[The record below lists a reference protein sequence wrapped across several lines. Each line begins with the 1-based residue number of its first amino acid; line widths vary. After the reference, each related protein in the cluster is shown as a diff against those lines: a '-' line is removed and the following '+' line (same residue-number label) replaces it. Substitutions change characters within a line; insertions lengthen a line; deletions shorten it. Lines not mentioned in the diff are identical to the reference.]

1 MQLTFTRCQEIL
13 GNSKTK
19 KLSNNTYLRQEGD
32 NLFYVK
38 FHDTDI
44 ICIYPDNTQVIDC
57 KGFRTKTTKE
67 RLNEFSLASVFQ
79 EKGNWYLQRGLQ
91 AGKIEYFD
99 GIRVALNGEIVGD
112 VPDHN
117 EYNEKSKTW
126 DKLVKEY
133 IDGFCKDALQ
143 NGIGVP
149 NRGDC
154 LYCQML
160 ASRQRD
166 ELSNV
171 ALTTFGMSHFCQ
183 HVIEKYYV
191 RSFVGGI
198 IIARGHPT
206 PGFIWSLI
214 DRDIKNGC
222 DKELRDQLRWFFRV
236 FKKDL
241 VDAFC
246 ESDLTQEG

>member
-1 MQLTFTRCQEIL
+1 MQLTFSQCQQIL
-13 GNSKTK
+13 GNRKTK
-19 KLSNNTYLRQEGD
+19 KLSNNTYLRQESD

-44 ICIYPDNTQVIDC
+44 ICIHPDNTQVIDC
-57 KGFRTKTTKE
+57 NGFRTKTTKE
-67 RLNEFSLASVFQ
+67 RVNEFSFARILQ
-79 EKGNWYLQRGLQ
+79 EKGIWYLP
-91 AGKIEYFD
+91 GKVEYFD
-99 GIRVALNGEIVGD
+99 GIRVAFNGEIVGN
-112 VPDHN
+112 VSGCN
-117 EYNEKSKTW
+117 EYNEKSKAW

-149 NRGDC
+149 DKGDC

-166 ELSNV
+166 ELGNV
-171 ALTTFGMSHFCQ
+171 ALTTFGVSHFCH

-191 RSFVGGI
+191 PSFVGGI
-198 IIARGHPT
+198 IIARGYPS
-206 PGFIWSLI
+206 PGFVWSLI
-214 DRDIKNGC
+214 DRDVKNGC

-246 ESDLTQEG
+246 ESDLAREG